1 MHFVSGNHPH
11 SHTRINGCAEAVRR
25 LRRDEGVWYLR
36 RDGGV
41 RCLCRDDASDLAVLN
56 VFNVGAYE
64 CAGELG
70 ALTAAGADVQLLLD
84 VAHGF
89 GAAIERTTDGL
100 VGHVVA
106 DANDHGDAPPHNH
119 FAGSP

>member
-1 MHFVSGNHPH
+1 MRCLF
-11 SHTRINGCAEAVRR
+11 
-25 LRRDEGVWYLR
+25 RDE
-36 RDGGV
+36 GV
-41 RCLCRDDASDLAVLN
+41 RCLCRDDASYLGALN

-70 ALTAAGADVQLLLD
+70 AFAATGADVQLLLD
-84 VAHGF
+84 IAHGF

-119 FAGSP
+119 FVGSP